1 MTFFTICSYF
11 TFNFI
16 IHRIQSPEDLAYIAK
31 MVPYIDKTGINR
43 LTFLQ
48 TGHGL
53 VFGTAINIP
62 SLTVFPLAD
71 PQPDSRNADVE
82 AAWYDQGNEN
92 TEDVVGV

>member
-1 MTFFTICSYF
+1 
-11 TFNFI
+11 
-16 IHRIQSPEDLAYIAK
+16 

-43 LTFLQ
+43 LTYLQ

-62 SLTVFPLAD
+62 SLTEFPLAD